1 MENGF
6 DWLAIFTLLLPILIL
21 LGLPVIW
28 KMKFVISTE
37 DFSLFL
43 SITRLFLA
51 VPLMIDIYKMFMVT
65 DVGFVFGVSAVL
77 LVLVYWIML
86 RIFRFKLL
94 DWRKVYLFE
103 ADSCGWECLSGNLT
117 EGNFKFRAL
126 LENVSHS
133 QDYRERVFPVK
144 IKEICLFDFFPV
156 RLEKESLSGR

>member
-43 SITRLFLA
+43 SITGLFLA

-65 DVGFVFGVSAVL
+65 DVGFVFGISAVL

-103 ADSCGWECLSGNLT
+103 ADGCGWECLSGNLT

-126 LENVSHS
+126 LENVSHL

-144 IKEICLFDFFPV
+144 IKKICLFDFFPV